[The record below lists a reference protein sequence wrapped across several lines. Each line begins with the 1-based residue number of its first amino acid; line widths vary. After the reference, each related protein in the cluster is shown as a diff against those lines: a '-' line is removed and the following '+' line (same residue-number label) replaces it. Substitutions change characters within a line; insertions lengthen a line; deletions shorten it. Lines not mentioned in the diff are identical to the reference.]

1 MSSCLADHM
10 PVRRAQPEERL
21 PPLITSTPIYHLL
34 PILTTANEAY
44 LPMRRAV
51 IQNLRTF
58 RRPTPRKAL
67 KSLRINGPYN
77 AAFQRSLASRNP
89 PPQVPMR
96 WLRRISVP
104 AAVGIAAGASYY
116 AYERS
121 TGSSPADALGS
132 FGGGQSRA
140 HGTAATA
147 YSATATSPIGI
158 HDAGVPEAV
167 KKALIVENGQLFT
180 AQVPADQPI
189 SKETDH
195 SGRKVLEM
203 LTPDQAS
210 AKLRTN
216 EESYLVG
223 RGEGVVRY
231 DVVQIPSNDP
241 IEDDHVEKIVEV
253 QDTTA
258 APEEGKSRSDWMFW
272 GVFDGHAGWTTS
284 AKLRQTLVSYVAR
297 ELNTTYKAALQD
309 PKLTFP
315 TADSVDAAIKKG
327 FVKLDN
333 EIIHESVQKVLK
345 SQSKTVAAEILAP
358 ALSGSCALLS
368 FYDSRSKE
376 LRVAC
381 TGDSRAVL
389 GRRSGNGK
397 WTATA
402 LSVDQ
407 TGGTASE
414 DARLRAEHPGEPY
427 VTMNGR
433 ILGGLE
439 PSRAFGDAIYKWSKE
454 VQDKLKSS
462 YFGRS
467 PSKYLKTPPYVTAEP
482 VVTTTKVDPANGDFV
497 VMASDGLWE
506 MLTNEEVIGLV
517 GQWLEK
523 QASNSQQSGSSS
535 SSSWLQSWFSSQKA
549 NSLPIEHHD
558 EGGKS
563 GQRAPI
569 RQQQWGV
576 PAGQDDRFVVD
587 DKNAATHLVRNAL
600 GGKDHDMLSALL
612 TLPSPFSRRYRDDL
626 TVQVI
631 FFGEGEGNGK
641 VELNGEA
648 SATANGVGAGGK
660 DSKGDL
666 KAKL

>member
-1 MSSCLADHM
+1 
-10 PVRRAQPEERL
+10 
-21 PPLITSTPIYHLL
+21 
-34 PILTTANEAY
+34 
-44 LPMRRAV
+44 MRRALV
-51 IQNLRTF
+51 QNLRTF
-58 RRPTPRKAL
+58 RRPSPRKAL
-67 KSLRINGPYN
+67 KQLRINGPTSTYN
-77 AAFQRSLASRNP
+77 VSFHRSIVSRNP
-89 PPQVPMR
+89 QP
-96 WLRRISVP
+96 LRAQMQLGRRLSGP
-104 AAVGIAAGASYY
+104 LLLGAFAGGV
-116 AYERS
+116 AY
-121 TGSSPADALGS
+121 
-132 FGGGQSRA
+132 FYQQQ
-140 HGTAATA
+140 TAATSPVDVHAPKVTGVAVGPSKA
-147 YSATATSPIGI
+147 YSTATGATQSA
-158 HDAGVPEAV
+158 AGSVHELPEAV
-167 KKALIVENGQLFT
+167 RKALIVDKGQLYT
-180 AQVPADQPI
+180 AQIPADQPLT
-189 SKETDH
+189 KETDY

-203 LTPDQAS
+203 LTPEQAA

-253 QDTTA
+253 PDTIA
-258 APEEGKSRSDWMFW
+258 ATENGKTRSDWMFW

-297 ELNTTYKAALQD
+297 ELNATYQSALQD

-315 TADSVDAAIKKG
+315 SSDAVDAAIKKG
-327 FVKLDN
+327 FVKLDH
-333 EIIHESVQKVLK
+333 EITHESVQKVLK
-345 SQSKTVAAEILAP
+345 AQSKVVAAEILAP

-389 GRRSGNGK
+389 GRRGSSGK

-402 LSVDQ
+402 LSTDQ

-439 PSRAFGDAIYKWSKE
+439 PSRAFGDAVYKWGKE
-454 VQDKLKSS
+454 TQEKMKNQ

-467 PSKYLKTPPYVTAEP
+467 PSKYLRTPPYVTAEP
-482 VVTTTKVDPANGDFV
+482 VVTTTKVQPEKGDFV
-497 VMASDGLWE
+497 VMATDGLWE
-506 MLTNEEVIGLV
+506 MLTNEEVVGLV
-517 GQWLEK
+517 GSWLEN
-523 QASNSQQSGSSS
+523 QASKSTQEGGKASSNSATG
-535 SSSWLQSWFSSQKA
+535 WLQSWFSSQKA
-549 NSLPIEHHD
+549 ASLPIEHQKLGSND
-558 EGGKS
+558 D

-576 PAGQDDRFVVD
+576 PAGQDERFVVED
-587 DKNAATHLVRNAL
+587 PNAATHLVRNAL
-600 GGKDHDMLSALL
+600 GGKDRDMLSALL
-612 TLPSPFSRRYRDDL
+612 TLPTPYSRRYRDDL

-641 VELNGEA
+641 VELSKEA
-648 SATANGVGAGGK
+648 SATVANGAAEGI
-660 DSKGDL
+660 